1 MSERDDSICWIKLRS
16 IALPLK
22 APISDAKVLTGRQK
36 PLTQVDLLVADIETQ
51 GGHQGF
57 GYSYT
62 LRTGGPAQY
71 AHAVE
76 IAPLLIGED
85 ANDIGRLWDKLL
97 WASVSVGRAGVTT
110 QTIAAFDTALW
121 DMKARRAGLSLAKL
135 IGAHHA
141 SLPCYN
147 TSGGYLQAPLEQ
159 LLDNMAKA
167 KASGIGGLKMKIGQP
182 DAGKD
187 LARVEAARK
196 LLGDDFP
203 LMVDVNQQWDRSTA
217 KRIGSAL
224 DPFRLTWL
232 EEPLASN
239 DVEGHAALARRISTP
254 ISTGEMLTSV
264 AEHAQ
269 FVKLGAADIL
279 QPDAPRVGGVTPFL
293 KIAAL
298 ADEYGLEITPHFVME
313 IHIHLAAAYPRAPW
327 VEHFEWFEPL
337 FNERL
342 EIRDGRMIVPTR
354 PGLGVS
360 LSERADG
367 WTVQQSEVGK
377 RA

>member
-36 PLTQVDLLVADIETQ
+36 PLTQVDLLVADIETT

-182 DAGKD
+182 DAGRD

-232 EEPLASN
+232 EEPLASD

-298 ADEYGLEITPHFVME
+298 ADEHGLEITPHFVME

-342 EIRDGRMIVPTR
+342 EISDGRMIVPTR

-367 WTVQQSEVGK
+367 WTVQRSEIGK

>member
-1 MSERDDSICWIKLRS
+1 MSERTDTIAWIRLRH

-36 PLTQVDLLVADIETQ
+36 PLTAVDLLCADVETQ

-62 LRTGGPAQY
+62 LRTGGPALY

-85 ANDIGRLWDKLL
+85 ANDIARLWDKLL
-97 WASVSVGRAGVTT
+97 WASISVGRAGVTT
-110 QTIAAFDTALW
+110 QSIAALDTALW
-121 DMKARRAGLSLAKL
+121 DLKAKRAGLSLAKL
-135 IGAHHA
+135 LGAHHQ

-147 TSGGYLQAPLEQ
+147 TSGGYLQAPLEE

-167 KASGIGGLKMKIGQP
+167 RASGIGGLKMKIGQP
-182 DAGKD
+182 DAAKD

-203 LMVDVNQQWDRSTA
+203 LMVDVNQQWNRSTA
-217 KRIGSAL
+217 KRIGRAL
-224 DPFRLTWL
+224 DSFRLTWL
-232 EEPLASN
+232 EEPLPSD
-239 DVEGHAALARRISTP
+239 DVEGHAMLARQIATP

-264 AEHAQ
+264 AEHRA
-269 FVKLGAADIL
+269 FVTQGAADIL

-293 KIAAL
+293 KICAL
-298 ADEYGLEITPHFVME
+298 ADQYGLEITPHFVME
-313 IHIHLAAAYPRAPW
+313 LHIHLAAAYPREAW
-327 VEHFEWFEPL
+327 VEHFEWFETL

-342 EIRDGRMIVPTR
+342 EIIGGRMLVPTR
-354 PGLGVS
+354 PGIGVS
-360 LSERADG
+360 LNERAPG
-367 WTVQQSEVGK
+367 WTVKQCEIGK